1 MTYQVAI
8 FSLLRDRLYY
18 SQHCF
23 KILHDK
29 AGYEFDHYIVDNGS
43 EDGTSDWL
51 AENDYL
57 WKAVRFNG
65 KNYGLCAGDNQALQM
80 IRDSGIKY
88 DLIAKFDND
97 AEVISDNIVAE
108 MVDLYKQSKKP
119 MLLSPRVTGISRQ
132 PVRSYTQT
140 AFSHPIG
147 VTNHIGGLFAWCN
160 ADLYLQYT
168 YPDNLPLAS
177 GDDSAFA
184 YWVYQKKFIVGY
196 VEDLVVNHFEGEN
209 GGQLARYGSYFERK
223 WVEEKELPTGE
234 KVA

>member
-1 MTYQVAI
+1 MRCAV
-8 FSLLRDRLYY
+8 FSLTRDRLLY

-23 KILHDK
+23 KTLREK
-29 AGYEFDHYIVDNGS
+29 AGYEFSHFVVDNGS
-43 EDGTSDWL
+43 TDGTFEWL
-51 AENDYL
+51 HQNLDSFQ
-57 WKAVRFNG
+57 AVTFNSQ
-65 KNYGLCAGDNQALQM
+65 NLGLCAGNNQALQM
-80 IRDSGIKY
+80 IRDSGIQY

-132 PVRSYTQT
+132 PARSYTQT

-184 YWVYQKKFIVGY
+184 YWVYQKKYIVGY
-196 VEDLVVNHFEGEN
+196 VEDLVVNHFEGTE
-209 GGQLARYGSYFERK
+209 GQAVRYPQYFERK
-223 WVEEKELPTGE
+223 WREEEIS
-234 KVA
+234 AN